1 MRHNALQFGR
11 QHTQHT
17 RRDARKGHGW
27 RTPRQNLAHER
38 PVLRG
43 AKRRSSRGRS
53 RRAVETS
60 RLSLGEFYTTQAG
73 MKSRLR
79 DAAAIRELAPI
90 REDARHDALRAVFGA
105 VNDMLVKDEAK
116 RVLKVRD
123 LTITVLLE
131 DV

>member
-1 MRHNALQFGR
+1 MCGR
-11 QHTQHT
+11 AVKNQV
-17 RRDARKGHGW
+17 
-27 RTPRQNLAHER
+27 L
-38 PVLRG
+38 LRG
-43 AKRRSSRGRS
+43 FAEVVER
-53 RRAVETS
+53 RRAARERG
-60 RLSLGEFYTTQAG
+60 RLSLGEVYTTQAG

-90 REDARHDALRAVFGA
+90 REEARHDALRAVFGA